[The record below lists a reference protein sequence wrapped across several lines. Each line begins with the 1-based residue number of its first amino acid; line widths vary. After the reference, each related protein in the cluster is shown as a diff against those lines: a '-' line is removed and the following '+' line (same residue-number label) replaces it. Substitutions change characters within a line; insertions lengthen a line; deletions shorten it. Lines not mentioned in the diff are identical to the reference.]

1 LPTLIN
7 ELNSKFIK
15 VTSMTVLISFYIVP
29 LTGSP
34 SISRYVGEV
43 IHFLREKNIKFMLTP
58 ESTIIEARDV
68 AEGLKIIAEAHEG
81 IMSLGV
87 KRMVTVIKIDDRR
100 DKPLTLDI
108 MKQKVDKILKD
119 YV

>member
-1 LPTLIN
+1 
-7 ELNSKFIK
+7 
-15 VTSMTVLISFYIVP
+15 MAVLISFYIVP
-29 LTGSP
+29 LTRSS
-34 SISRYVGEV
+34 SISWYVSEV
-43 IHFLREKNIKFMLTP
+43 IRFLREKNIKFMLTP
-58 ESTIIEARDV
+58 ESTIIEAKDV
-68 AEGLKIIAEAHEG
+68 AEGLRIIAKARER

-108 MKQKVDKILKD
+108 MKQKVDTILKD

>member
-1 LPTLIN
+1 
-7 ELNSKFIK
+7 
-15 VTSMTVLISFYIVP
+15 MAVLISFYIVP
-29 LTGSP
+29 LAGSP

-43 IHFLREKNIKFMLTP
+43 IRFLREKNVKFILTP
-58 ESTIIEARDV
+58 ESTIIEADDV
-68 AEGLKIIAEAHEG
+68 AEGLRIIAEAHER

-108 MKQKVDKILKD
+108 MKQKVDTILMD
-119 YV
+119 HV